1 MSVALGPFFWFGRYE
16 WIACNS
22 YGQRGEVQWS
32 EKYLSINTK
41 FFQISRIL
49 GIFRLAIFILQLTN
63 SSGASAGNSWGQR
76 GVVQWTVQRSRT
88 FFKAA
93 IASNT
98 WCTPFY
104 EYWRRNI
111 SFIFYSRWYLAATA
125 VIMTFKCEQE
135 CCLLTNVKSDS
146 EQNKTWKDNPAVS
159 EQNKTWKDNPAVS
172 WIVSPLSG
180 KYDTKS
186 GESMFLNWF
195 LNKARYKLCQI
206 CIKARCMF
214 PPWCKRNQACA
225 RTPHLLSR
233 PGTAG
238 RASEHEVRR
247 HQSDQMIAQ

>member
-225 RTPHLLSR
+225 RTAHLLSQ

>member
-135 CCLLTNVKSDS
+135 CCLLNR
-146 EQNKTWKDNPAVS
+146 
-159 EQNKTWKDNPAVS
+159 
-172 WIVSPLSG
+172 
-180 KYDTKS
+180 TKH
-186 GESMFLNWF
+186 EKIILLFLNRTRHERIILLF
-195 LNKARYKLCQI
+195 L
-206 CIKARCMF
+206 
-214 PPWCKRNQACA
+214 
-225 RTPHLLSR
+225 
-233 PGTAG
+233 
-238 RASEHEVRR
+238 
-247 HQSDQMIAQ
+247 

>member
-125 VIMTFKCEQE
+125 VIMTFTFGQE
-135 CCLLTNVKSDS
+135 CCLLM
-146 EQNKTWKDNPAVS
+146 
-159 EQNKTWKDNPAVS
+159 
-172 WIVSPLSG
+172 LS
-180 KYDTKS
+180 
-186 GESMFLNWF
+186 LNRTRHEKIILLF
-195 LNKARYKLCQI
+195 LNKTGHEKIILLFHESWVFSHITSMRINVPELVPERSQIWLILRCWGNSSILCQQ
-206 CIKARCMF
+206 
-214 PPWCKRNQACA
+214 N
-225 RTPHLLSR
+225 
-233 PGTAG
+233 
-238 RASEHEVRR
+238 
-247 HQSDQMIAQ
+247 SDAL